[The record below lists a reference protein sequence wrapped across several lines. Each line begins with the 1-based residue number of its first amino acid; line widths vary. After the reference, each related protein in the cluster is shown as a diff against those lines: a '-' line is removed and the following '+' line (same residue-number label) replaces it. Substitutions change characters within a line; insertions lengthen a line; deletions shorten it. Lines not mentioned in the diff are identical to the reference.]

1 VFVEMP
7 TVSRHVVDKS
17 RRHSAELAREWWLF
31 AHTGSRFHSSDFQ
44 QKGWKAPILFDWP
57 HHDRAIE
64 KANSFSPPVLDQSPA
79 RIRFLRMAQ
88 SLEVLRGF

>member
-64 KANSFSPPVLDQSPA
+64 KANSFSPLYWTKVQ
-79 RIRFLRMAQ
+79 
-88 SLEVLRGF
+88 LEFVSYEWLNL